1 MTRIIGTLAEKSL
14 HVALK
19 EHYAQLGDT
28 FEYEL
33 GGYVIDIMRPATDAA
48 ACQCIEIQTRSLA
61 KMKPKLLALLDRY
74 PIRVVYPIARERYI
88 VRIDADGVIGSRRK
102 SPIKGTVY
110 HLFPELVSFPAL
122 VSHPNFS
129 LDVALIREEQVWR
142 DDGQGS
148 WRRKHWSIHDRKL
161 LDVAEVVSL
170 NTLTDFAALLPLTL
184 ASEFD
189 SKTLATAIRER
200 RYIAQ
205 KMAYCLQKMGV
216 LEVAGK
222 RGNAYLYRR
231 SGVVSQARSESE
243 RSIF

>member
-19 EHYAQLGDT
+19 EHYALEGDT
-28 FEYEL
+28 FEYDL
-33 GGYVIDIMRPATDAA
+33 DGYVIDIMRPATDIS

-74 PIRVVYPIARERYI
+74 PIRVVYPIARERFI
-88 VRIDADGVIGSRRK
+88 IRIDADGVIGSRRK
-102 SPIKGTVY
+102 SPLKGTVY
-110 HLFPELVSFPAL
+110 HLFPELVSFPQL
-122 VSHPNFS
+122 LLHPNFS

-161 LDVAEVVSL
+161 ADVIETISL
-170 NTLTDFAALLPLTL
+170 NAPCDFAVLLPAALP
-184 ASEFD
+184 AEFD
-189 SKTLATAIRER
+189 SKDLSAAIRER

-205 KMAYCLQKMGV
+205 KMVYCLQRMGV
-216 LEVAGK
+216 LEIVGK
-222 RGNAYLYRR
+222 RGNAHVYQAVTP
-231 SGVVSQARSESE
+231 SGS
-243 RSIF
+243 